1 MSSEVKHLIASNYDT
16 WEYMSEWIIN
26 IIYASD
32 IKVAHFFVIELGEK
46 KTSASLIIVYD
57 IRIHNVTL
65 IKSS

>member
-1 MSSEVKHLIASNYDT
+1 
-16 WEYMSEWIIN
+16 MSEWIIN

-57 IRIHNVTL
+57 IRIHNFTL